1 MQHEFLDLRYIG
13 NCNKTA
19 FMQAFIPDD
28 QSFGTGQ
35 LRQPYSVAVDDDKM
49 FVAESYVRPQSLSVL
64 QKQNS

>member
-1 MQHEFLDLRYIG
+1 
-13 NCNKTA
+13 
-19 FMQAFIPDD
+19 MQAFIPDD